1 MTELEKGQKA
11 DQAPKKYLWLGYGNY
26 GGSSVQLGGGYVRN
40 PSSFEEFF
48 KTPKIAVSP
57 MTCIM
62 CTVAGLLGFMALVML
77 VAWGIT
83 VLMR

>member
-1 MTELEKGQKA
+1 
-11 DQAPKKYLWLGYGNY
+11 
-26 GGSSVQLGGGYVRN
+26 
-40 PSSFEEFF
+40 
-48 KTPKIAVSP
+48 
-57 MTCIM
+57 M